1 MDHAIEGTE
10 QLLDRHLELQ
20 RRRLVLVVRDDD
32 PAAVVSE
39 FLHLLENQYQHL
51 LIATALALE
60 VERSLRARG
69 AYDPDALR
77 DHVTHTAVLREIIH
91 RSQREVEMRRLMVGR
106 KTYHQTTHLYF
117 SLASVDNFAKN
128 GRVSHVIA
136 KGIRIVG
143 TAGPEG
149 TLDFKG
155 KCRGDKKVL
164 VLILKKMKELGYN
177 GGRVIIAHN
186 QNEAAALQL
195 KMPIEELFGTFNG
208 VIHPERAL
216 CCYYAE
222 PGSVMVGFEA

>member
-1 MDHAIEGTE
+1 M
-10 QLLDRHLELQ
+10 
-20 RRRLVLVVRDDD
+20 
-32 PAAVVSE
+32 
-39 FLHLLENQYQHL
+39 
-51 LIATALALE
+51 
-60 VERSLRARG
+60 
-69 AYDPDALR
+69 
-77 DHVTHTAVLREIIH
+77 
-91 RSQREVEMRRLMVGR
+91 
-106 KTYHQTTHLYF
+106 
-117 SLASVDNFAKN
+117 
-128 GRVSHVIA
+128 SHVIA
-136 KGIRIVG
+136 KGTGLIGIWIVG

-164 VLILKKMKELGYN
+164 VLILEKMKELGYN

-195 KMPIEELFGTFNG
+195 KMRIEELFGTFNG

>member
-1 MDHAIEGTE
+1 MPARFFVEKRKDPDYIPNDPMEIEHVDKFLKLMAVLTGDNRYVDIVK
-10 QLLDRHLELQ
+10 LDGKEIVNMCDVATR
-20 RRRLVLVVRDDD
+20 
-32 PAAVVSE
+32 
-39 FLHLLENQYQHL
+39 LENLGIQKG
-51 LIATALALE
+51 LA
-60 VERSLRARG
+60 A
-69 AYDPDALR
+69 
-77 DHVTHTAVLREIIH
+77 
-91 RSQREVEMRRLMVGR
+91 
-106 KTYHQTTHLYF
+106 YHQTTDLYF

-164 VLILKKMKELGYN
+164 VLILEKMKELGYN

-195 KMPIEELFGTFNG
+195 KMRIEELFGTFNG

>member
-1 MDHAIEGTE
+1 MEIEHVDKFLKLMAVLTGDNRYVDIVK
-10 QLLDRHLELQ
+10 LDGKEIVNMCDVATR
-20 RRRLVLVVRDDD
+20 
-32 PAAVVSE
+32 
-39 FLHLLENQYQHL
+39 LENLGIQKG
-51 LIATALALE
+51 LA
-60 VERSLRARG
+60 A
-69 AYDPDALR
+69 
-77 DHVTHTAVLREIIH
+77 
-91 RSQREVEMRRLMVGR
+91 
-106 KTYHQTTHLYF
+106 YHQTTHLCF
-117 SLASVDNFAKN
+117 LLASVDNFAKN

-136 KGIRIVG
+136 KGIGLIGIRIVG

-164 VLILKKMKELGYN
+164 VLILEKMKELGYN

-195 KMPIEELFGTFNG
+195 KMRIEELFGTFNG
-208 VIHPERAL
+208 VIHLERAL

>member
-1 MDHAIEGTE
+1 MEIEHVDKFLKLMAVLTGDNRYVDIVK
-10 QLLDRHLELQ
+10 LDGKEIVNMCDVATR
-20 RRRLVLVVRDDD
+20 
-32 PAAVVSE
+32 
-39 FLHLLENQYQHL
+39 LENLGIQKGL
-51 LIATALALE
+51 VA
-60 VERSLRARG
+60 
-69 AYDPDALR
+69 
-77 DHVTHTAVLREIIH
+77 
-91 RSQREVEMRRLMVGR
+91 
-106 KTYHQTTHLYF
+106 YHQTTHLYF

-136 KGIRIVG
+136 KGIGLIGIRTVG

-164 VLILKKMKELGYN
+164 VLILEKMKELGYN

-195 KMPIEELFGTFNG
+195 KMRIEELFGTFNG

>member
-1 MDHAIEGTE
+1 MKMRIVADSCRES
-10 QLLDRHLELQ
+10 
-20 RRRLVLVVRDDD
+20 VRDEGCGVRECAGAHHRGRAGLCGYGEMYLLAEKTRELILAGMEPEKSAEHTPG
-32 PAAVVSE
+32 PA
-39 FLHLLENQYQHL
+39 
-51 LIATALALE
+51 I
-60 VERSLRARG
+60 
-69 AYDPDALR
+69 
-77 DHVTHTAVLREIIH
+77 
-91 RSQREVEMRRLMVGR
+91 GR
-106 KTYHQTTHLYF
+106 THLYF

-136 KGIRIVG
+136 KGIGLIGIRIVG

-164 VLILKKMKELGYN
+164 VLILEKMKELGYN

-195 KMPIEELFGTFNG
+195 KMRIEELFGTFNG